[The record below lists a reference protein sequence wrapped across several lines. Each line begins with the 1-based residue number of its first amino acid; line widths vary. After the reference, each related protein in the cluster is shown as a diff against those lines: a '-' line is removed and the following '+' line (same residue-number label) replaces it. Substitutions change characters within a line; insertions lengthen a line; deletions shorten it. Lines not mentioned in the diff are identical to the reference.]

1 MSSNTGKTDK
11 FVSIHYKIIANVM
24 GLMGSIFL
32 LLLIVITA
40 LNISNSN
47 KNLESSEGF
56 VRSSLDA
63 RGRILVRNNSIA
75 LKGLAA
81 DNAFVS
87 IQELV
92 SATVASDDDIVRGI
106 YMDSLRMPWVNA
118 SSANPNKNG
127 SPESMA
133 ILSDSI
139 DLWANSITSDTALT
153 KVFKSTLYDESG
165 NDLIEFAAPVIDTYG
180 NILGHIRYSFST
192 TSMLNNLEMVRADA
206 ISARTIM
213 ILVFVS
219 IMILAIIITY
229 FLVERLTNKITKPID
244 SLVVSAKRISQG
256 DYSVEVV
263 AESNDEI
270 GKLSHNFEEMR
281 KTVEKY
287 TNHLQDLID
296 EKMQQVK
303 DILNNIDQGLFTIN
317 FDGTVNDEY
326 SARANDILKVGDISN
341 YDVYELLRLESGT
354 KKSFNTWVDL
364 VRKKHGKQR
373 WRKLEKLA
381 PVHEMEF
388 RGPGSSDSEQLDYVS
403 VSYQK
408 IYNRDGDL
416 SKLMILTVDETEKRR
431 KEQAMKDERL
441 RHENEMKTILGI
453 ANTPEAELIS
463 FLEDTETR
471 ISEIN
476 KKINE
481 HIEGVINQRQ
491 RHPSETDTYDVTPEC
506 IDALYRNIHT
516 IKGNGGSYGFD
527 LLSQLAHQAEDA
539 LEELKA
545 PLNSRRG
552 DNLKVIEKNITEISE
567 VVSNIRSKLSLIYG
581 DDNAVF
587 VRVSEENIAYIQRL
601 TDSISSSYGDD
612 ELVCEMRDVAMKLS
626 WKPLK
631 EIARKY
637 RKIVATSSNKLNKEI
652 DFTISN
658 EATLYPPEIFDGLD
672 EVMMHVLR
680 NSVDHGIE
688 TNDERAELE
697 KGTGTILL
705 SVEWGKNQRVV
716 SVTDDGKGLDTEMIC
731 RKATK
736 KGLLAESDINTMSE
750 QEKIN
755 IIFTP
760 GFSTASS
767 VTEIS
772 GRGVGLD
779 VVKTK
784 IEELDGILEVN
795 STVNK
800 GTTFTITMPQ

>member
-1 MSSNTGKTDK
+1 MSSNTDKLEK
-11 FVSIHYKIIANVM
+11 FVGIHHKIIANVM
-24 GLMGSIFL
+24 GLMGVIFL

-47 KNLESSEGF
+47 KNLESSEQF
-56 VRSSLDA
+56 VRNSLDA

-118 SSANPNKNG
+118 STVNPNKNG
-127 SPESMA
+127 TPESMA

-139 DLWANSITSDTALT
+139 DLWANKIVDDTVLT
-153 KVFKSTLYDESG
+153 KVFNSKIYDESG
-165 NDLIEFAAPVIDTYG
+165 NDLIEFAAPVIDLYG
-180 NILGHIRYSFST
+180 NTLGHIRYSFST
-192 TSMLNNLEMVRADA
+192 TSMLNNLETVRDDA
-206 ISARTIM
+206 IVARTTM
-213 ILVFVS
+213 VLVFVV
-219 IMILAIIITY
+219 IMIIAIIITY
-229 FLVERLTNKITKPID
+229 FFLERLTNKITKPID

-256 DYSVEVV
+256 DYSVEVI

-270 GKLSHNFEEMR
+270 GKLSQNFEEMR
-281 KTVEKY
+281 KTIEKY

-303 DILNNIDQGLFTIN
+303 DILNNIDQGLFTVN
-317 FDGTVNDEY
+317 FDGTVNEEY

-341 YDVYELLRLESGT
+341 YDVYELLRLESAT
-354 KKSFNTWVDL
+354 KKSFNTWIDL

-388 RGPGSSDSEQLDYVS
+388 RGTGSSEDQLDYVS

-408 IYNRDGDL
+408 IYNTDGDL
-416 SKLMILTVDETEKRR
+416 SKLMVLTVDETEKRR
-431 KEQAMKDERL
+431 KEQLMKDERL

-453 ANTPEAELIS
+453 ANTPESELIS
-463 FLEDTETR
+463 FLEDTENR
-471 ISEIN
+471 
-476 KKINE
+476 
-481 HIEGVINQRQ
+481 IEGIVTELEKHLLGVAKQREN
-491 RHPSETDTYDVTPEC
+491 HPSEDDTYDVNPEC
-506 IDALYRNIHT
+506 VDALYRNIHT

-539 LEELKA
+539 LENLRA
-545 PLNSRRG
+545 PLHSRRG
-552 DNLKVIEKNITEISE
+552 DNLKIIEKNILEMGD

-581 DDNAVF
+581 DDDAVF

-601 TDSISSSYGDD
+601 TDSVSSLYGSDKI
-612 ELVCEMRDVAMKLS
+612 VQEMQEAATKLS

-631 EIARKY
+631 ELARKY
-637 RKIVATSSNKLNKEI
+637 SKVVTTSSNKLNKEI
-652 DFTISN
+652 ELKISN

-672 EVMMHVLR
+672 EVMMHILR

-688 TNDERAELE
+688 SDEERAQLE
-697 KGTGTILL
+697 KGVGSIQLT
-705 SVEWGKNQRVV
+705 VDWDQGKRVI
-716 SVTDDGKGLDTEMIC
+716 SIADDGKGLDTDVISN
-731 RKATK
+731 KAVK
-736 KGLLAESDINTMSE
+736 KGLIKPADLETMSKR
-750 QEKIN
+750 EKIN

-784 IEELDGILEVN
+784 IEELDGVLELD

-800 GTTFTITMPQ
+800 GTKFSITMPL